1 MDLQIV
7 SIASI
12 HLPGVSI
19 PIPQIEATILKDNE
33 NIVIYT
39 GDSETEAKTL
49 FSQYCALLPISDY
62 PHNILPIKTGKGLDT
77 GRSL

>member
-12 HLPGVSI
+12 LLPGQDS
-19 PIPQIEATILKDNE
+19 PIPQFEATLLQDSG

-39 GDSETEAKTL
+39 GESVNEAKAL
-49 FSQYCALLPISDY
+49 FHEYCDFAPPESY
-62 PHNILPIKTGKGLDT
+62 PHNILPIITGKELDT
-77 GRSL
+77 RP

>member
-12 HLPGVSI
+12 YLPGENI
-19 PIPQIEATILKDNE
+19 PIPQFEATLLQDSG

-39 GDSETEAKTL
+39 GDNVIEAKAL
-49 FSQYCALLPISDY
+49 FNEYCAFAPPESY
-62 PHNILPIKTGKGLDT
+62 PHNILPIITGKELDI
-77 GRSL
+77 RV